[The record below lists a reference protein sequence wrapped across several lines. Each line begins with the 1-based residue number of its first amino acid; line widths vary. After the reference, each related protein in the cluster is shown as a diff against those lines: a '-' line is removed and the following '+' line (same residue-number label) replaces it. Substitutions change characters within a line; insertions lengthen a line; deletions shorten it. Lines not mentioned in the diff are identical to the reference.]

1 MQRGCKASSLYSSCN
16 KVTSIASCHKKHT
29 SQSNPFSK
37 SSTLKSVAMI
47 GGGDKI
53 PSVGTLDKPENLDQ
67 LLREDRG
74 DDCTSC
80 RVVGGGAFLG
90 LAAYNYLTGMGHLER
105 QRAAILKSGSMFGMR
120 SRKFGVASISMGL
133 AYLGLWRLFR

>member
-1 MQRGCKASSLYSSCN
+1 
-16 KVTSIASCHKKHT
+16 
-29 SQSNPFSK
+29 
-37 SSTLKSVAMI
+37 MI

-105 QRAAILKSGSMFGMR
+105 QRATILKSGSMFGMR
-120 SRKFGVASISMGL
+120 SRKLGVASISMGL